1 MEIRCFK
8 TINGNLRSR
17 FHEIK
22 VVKLMFQPDRER
34 KFSATNIPKTVR
46 FTEWMGRE
54 LVELHRETGIPVNE
68 LILQCCRY
76 ALDHLEDNREEP

>member
-1 MEIRCFK
+1 MAD
-8 TINGNLRSR
+8 
-17 FHEIK
+17 K

-46 FTEWMGRE
+46 FTEWMDRE
-54 LVELHRETGIPVNE
+54 LVELHRETGISVNQ

-76 ALDHLEDNREEP
+76 ALDHLEDNHEEP